1 MIYVDLYPYLKQRSV
16 VVTFGAITPQRAK
29 EVMKPA
35 QGGFATKIL
44 RYRNVKKH
52 KRLEVFNFIL
62 YETVRLLI

>member
-1 MIYVDLYPYLKQRSV
+1 M
-16 VVTFGAITPQRAK
+16 TFGAITPQRAK
-29 EVMKPA
+29 EVMKPV

-44 RYRNVKKH
+44 RYRNVQKH